1 MNINSATGVFTWTP
15 TESQGGQ
22 SYSATITVTD
32 NGANPASLSDSET
45 ITITVAEVNVAPVL
59 GSIGNKS
66 VNEQATLTIHGPATD
81 QDDPGQTLTYSL
93 DAAAM
98 PPGMSINSATGVFT
112 WTPTESQGGQS
123 YSATITVTDNGAN
136 PASLSDSETITI
148 TVNEVN
154 VAPVLGSIGNKSVNE
169 QATLTIHGPATDQ
182 DDPVQTLAYSL
193 DAAAMRRGMSINS
206 ATGVFTWTPTESQG
220 GQSYSATI
228 TVTDNGADPASLSDS
243 ETITITVA
251 EVNVAPVL
259 GVDRQQERE

>member
-66 VNEQATLTIHGPATD
+66 VNEQATLTIPVSATD
-81 QDDPGQTLTYSL
+81 QDDPVQTLAYSL
-93 DAAAM
+93 DAAAIAW
-98 PPGMSINSATGVFT
+98 GMNINSATGVFT

-148 TVNEVN
+148 VVAEVN
-154 VAPVLGSIGNKSVNE
+154 VAPVLGSIGNRSVNE
-169 QATLTIHGPATDQ
+169 QATLTIHRHGHGPGRSRPDAG
-182 DDPVQTLAYSL
+182 VQP
-193 DAAAMRRGMSINS
+193 RRGGDR
-206 ATGVFTWTPTESQG
+206 AG
-220 GQSYSATI
+220 G
-228 TVTDNGADPASLSDS
+228 
-243 ETITITVA
+243 
-251 EVNVAPVL
+251 
-259 GVDRQQERE
+259 